1 MEENTLR
8 TILHID
14 GDAFFASVEETLF
27 PALKKVPMAICGDP
41 ESRRG
46 VILAKN
52 QLASQYDIKTAETV
66 WQARKKCPDLVLA
79 PSRHGLYQEF
89 CEKLNTIY
97 QQYTDRVERLS
108 IDESYLDVTGS
119 LHLFRTD
126 GMGLAEEIRQRV
138 EQEVGV
144 TVSIGVSYNKIF
156 AKMASDLNKPN
167 GSFEITPRN
176 FRQTLWPMPIEKL
189 YMVGKVTGEKLR
201 SLGIRTIGELA
212 VADPEL
218 LTDALGKAGEQLHR
232 NANGGD
238 KSPVTYTNAP
248 EEIKSVGNGRTF
260 RRNLNTLADIQVG
273 VTALSD
279 LVASRLRRKNIKC
292 TTVQVM
298 IKDPAFKVI
307 TRQMTVEPTWLAADL
322 IEASLELIQQSWPKG
337 SPIRMLTITGSNLV
351 PAEQATH
358 QLSLFLKPE
367 DKERHAKREK
377 LEHTMDA
384 IREKYGTASISSGNV
399 VNNDLGLRD
408 GNKSEELEELE
419 ETEEYIE

>member
-1 MEENTLR
+1 MEENTRR

-14 GDAFFASVEETLF
+14 GDAFYASVEETLF
-27 PALKKVPMAICGDP
+27 PELKKVPMAICGDP
-41 ESRRG
+41 KSRRG
-46 VILAKN
+46 IILAKN

-79 PSRHGLYQEF
+79 PSRHGLYQDF
-89 CEKLNTIY
+89 CEKLNAIY

-119 LHLFRTD
+119 LHLFDTD
-126 GMGLAEEIRQRV
+126 GIGLAEEIRKRV

-189 YMVGKVTGEKLR
+189 YMVGKATGEKLR
-201 SLGIRTIGELA
+201 SVGIRTIGELA
-212 VADPEL
+212 VTDQEH
-218 LTDALGKAGEQLHR
+218 LTATLGKAGEQLHR

-238 KSPVTYTNAP
+238 TSPVTYTDEP
-248 EEIKSVGNGRTF
+248 EDIKSVGNGRTF
-260 RRNLNTLADIQVG
+260 KRNLESMADIQVG

-322 IEASLELIQQSWPKG
+322 IEASLELIQESWPVG

-351 PAEQATH
+351 SAEQATQ
-358 QLSLFLKPE
+358 QLSLFTGESEKR
-367 DKERHAKREK
+367 RHAKREK

-408 GNKSEELEELE
+408 RQEPSELDEGEEI
-419 ETEEYIE
+419 EEYAE